1 MGRTKKKEHTLGDD
15 SLFSLKPLNFD
26 LGDE

>member
-1 MGRTKKKEHTLGDD
+1 MGRKKKEHTLGDD